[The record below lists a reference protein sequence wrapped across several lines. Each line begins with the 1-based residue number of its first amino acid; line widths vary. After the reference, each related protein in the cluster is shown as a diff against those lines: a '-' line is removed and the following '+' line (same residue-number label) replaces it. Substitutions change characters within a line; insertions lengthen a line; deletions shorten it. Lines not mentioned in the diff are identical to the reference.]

1 LCFVLLVAGGA
12 GLIDPAGGQ
21 LLAQAPAAVAPVP
34 GLLPGT
40 VPGPPPGA
48 APVLPPGGAPC
59 LPPVAAAGP
68 LPGPGAVPA
77 PLVAAPSR
85 GPTRIALEDD
95 VAVLLT
101 PHRMVAPIG
110 SQVVLMAGVE
120 GCDGYLRTNRR
131 LEWSIAPG
139 SAGQFVAIQQGGLTD
154 FLVGDFTRPRKI
166 TNTYALGSTSRRCER
181 LSRGTG
187 NPADDIL
194 VAPGQGWITV
204 SSPVEGTSHVTVH
217 APDVVCP
224 NAAMQSAVI
233 EWIDAQF
240 GYPAPA
246 NNPAGTRH
254 VFTTTVLRQSNR
266 CPHVG
271 WIVRYE
277 IVGGPPAGFAPDGG
291 LAVEVPT
298 NAAGQASAE
307 IFQAQPAEGSNPIR
321 IQVIRPAEPRTGGA
335 PAGSGD
341 ARLVVSSG
349 CTQKTWSAAALSV
362 CKTGPATAPVGSTVA
377 YHIEVINPGDLPA
390 RDVTVLDQVPEGLDF
405 LGGTPAPA
413 VDGRRLEWRLGD
425 LGPRQRQVL
434 QANFRA
440 TQAGS
445 IANRVEVTA
454 AGGIHANHSATTT
467 VLGAA
472 LDVRVTGP
480 PEVAVGGQVRFEVQ
494 VTNRSQVPV
503 TGLLLT
509 DSFPEG
515 LQFINP
521 DTRLPA
527 PSPIRNRLLGDLAP
541 GQTKRTT
548 VTFTVIRAGQLSHTV
563 EVTGPEGVRAVA
575 QGSVTA
581 VETAG
586 SGSAVPPP
594 GTSTAPSAP
603 LSGIPTPLAVR
614 TTGPAQASVGQRVE
628 FTLEVTNIGPKTLSN
643 VQVTD
648 QSDSNLRPELATEG
662 HRVEGKNLVWT
673 LRELAPGSKEQF
685 RVQSRCERAAAR
697 ACNRVLVTTP
707 DGAHAGD
714 EAYLEIRE
722 ATGGVTPP
730 SAPGGLTVSV
740 DELQNPV
747 VAGKPVT
754 YIVRVAN
761 TGAAAESQVVV
772 TVVAPPGVAV
782 NRLQTSGPNA
792 ATKYELEGQKVLFR
806 AVPEIAPGQSLTY
819 RVQVLTGQPGEVQL
833 HAEAVSREHPQ
844 AATGE
849 KTTKVLPVNPPPGN
863 LGPGPAATTPAPP
876 S

>member
-1 LCFVLLVAGGA
+1 
-12 GLIDPAGGQ
+12 
-21 LLAQAPAAVAPVP
+21 
-34 GLLPGT
+34 
-40 VPGPPPGA
+40 
-48 APVLPPGGAPC
+48 
-59 LPPVAAAGP
+59 
-68 LPGPGAVPA
+68 
-77 PLVAAPSR
+77 
-85 GPTRIALEDD
+85 

-187 NPADDIL
+187 NPADDIV

-217 APDVVCP
+217 APDVVCA

-233 EWIDAQF
+233 HWIDVQCGF
-240 GYPAPA
+240 PAPA

-254 VFTTTVLRQSNR
+254 VFTTSVSRQSNR
-266 CPHVG
+266 CPHAG

-277 IVGGPPAGFAPDGG
+277 IMGGPPAGFSPNGAPS
-291 LAVEVPT
+291 VEVLT

-321 IQVIRPAEPRTGGA
+321 IQVFRPADPAGA
-335 PAGSGD
+335 PGAAPGSGEG
-341 ARLVVSSG
+341 RLLVQTG

-362 CKTGPATAPVGSTVA
+362 CKTGPATATVGSTVA
-377 YHIEVINPGDLPA
+377 YRIEVTNPGDLPA
-390 RDVTVLDQVPEGLDF
+390 RDVTVLDQIPEGLDF

-413 VDGRRLEWRLGD
+413 ADGRRLEWRLGD

-440 TQAGS
+440 AQAGS
-445 IANRVEVTA
+445 LANRVEVTA
-454 AGGIHANHSATTT
+454 AGGIHANHAATTT
-467 VLGAA
+467 VLAA
-472 LDVRVTGP
+472 TLDVRVSGP
-480 PEVAVGGQVRFEVQ
+480 REVAVGGRVTFEVQ
-494 VTNRSQVPV
+494 VTNCSQVPV

-515 LQFINP
+515 LRFINP

-548 VTFTVIRAGQLSHTV
+548 VTFTVIQAGQLSHTV
-563 EVTGPEGVRAVA
+563 EVSGPEGVRAVA
-575 QGSVTA
+575 QGCVTA

-586 SGSAVPPP
+586 GGLAVPPP
-594 GTSTAPSAP
+594 ATSTAPSAP
-603 LSGIPTPLAVR
+603 PSGIPAPLAVR
-614 TTGPAQASVGQRVE
+614 TSGPAQAAVGQRIE

-643 VQVTD
+643 IQVTD

-673 LRELAPGSKEQF
+673 LRELAPGGKEQF

-697 ACNRVLVTTP
+697 ACNRVLVSTL
-707 DGAHAGD
+707 DGAHAED

-722 ATGGVTPP
+722 ATGGVGPP
-730 SAPGGLTVSV
+730 TGPGGLTVSV
-740 DELQNPV
+740 GELQNPV
-747 VAGKPVT
+747 VAGKLVT
-754 YIVRVAN
+754 YLVRVAN
-761 TGAAAESQVVV
+761 NGAAAESQVVL

-792 ATKYELEGQKVLFR
+792 ATKYELEGQTVRFR
-806 AVPEIAPGQSLTY
+806 AVPEIAPGASLTY
-819 RVQVLTGQPGEVQL
+819 RVQVLTAQPGEIQVR
-833 HAEAVSREHPQ
+833 AEAVSREHPQ

-849 KTTKVLPVNPPPGN
+849 KTTRVLPVNPPPGN
-863 LGPGPAATTPAPP
+863 LGPAAGATIPAPP